1 MVVSISKMNTI
12 LFLSVILVLDI
23 ASSRYGRHDYCQ
35 ATSNVAEDTYQ
46 NDEPEHTQ
54 DYLKSKPLKNMDNI
68 IKLWKMLK
76 SNKDVSVYNHIL
88 GLSKHAYP
96 FRKGIEK
103 TMGIRG
109 VIG

>member
-35 ATSNVAEDTYQ
+35 ATSNVDEDTYQ

-54 DYLKSKPLKNMDNI
+54 DYLKSKPMKNTDIIQLLKMF
-68 IKLWKMLK
+68 KLRKDK
-76 SNKDVSVYNHIL
+76 SVFNRIFGKNNNNVHPIW
-88 GLSKHAYP
+88 G
-96 FRKGIEK
+96 
-103 TMGIRG
+103 
-109 VIG
+109 